1 MLLTLLNWYAN
12 GPQDGQVYS
21 TNYGTLCL
29 EATIFADELES
40 SVLMGELS
48 ASALMGEVATTVHET
63 TLSSVYI
70 C

>member
-1 MLLTLLNWYAN
+1 MLLLLFNRNASD
-12 GPQDGQVYS
+12 PTAPVYS

-29 EATIFADELES
+29 ETTIFADELES
-40 SVLMGELS
+40 SVLIGELS

-63 TLSSVYI
+63 TLSSVYS